1 MQIKHAILHILEN
14 GREPVFSNE
23 ELDIDSEICHEFISR
38 HVRRLISSPAAK
50 KATFSAESEVYGFV
64 GSYKRG
70 ECFFGEFS
78 RLLCAKLALIMEN
91 SEIPSGDILVVAF
104 EQSGLDYLAMLKL
117 NYLECFTHSISDGEN
132 HLVKNANVL
141 PFTHGKVEEACLI
154 PFDPMILQILEKPC
168 VVGDEEQMYFST
180 LFLECET
187 ELSKKETAEILN
199 QVLEEVTA
207 KHFEDDVEAVAKI
220 KYALIEEAESSAEDA
235 FMLVGAAGR
244 AFADKPSVKDEFLS
258 LAYEAGLPHE
268 VKLPAAYARKQFNVQ
283 RFKAGNGVE
292 VKIPA
297 ELFEDPDAVQF
308 TTNADGTVSI
318 TLKNLQLS

>member
-14 GREPVFSNE
+14 GAEPVFSNE

-38 HVRRLISSPAAK
+38 HVRRLISSPAAR

-64 GSYKRG
+64 GEYKKG
-70 ECFFGEFS
+70 NSFFNDFS
-78 RLLCAKLALIMEN
+78 RLLCSRLANIMQD
-91 SEIPSGDILVVAF
+91 SEIPSGDMLIVAF
-104 EQSGLDYLAMLKL
+104 EQSGLDYLAVLKL
-117 NYLECFTHSISDGEN
+117 NYLECFTHSVLDGEN
-132 HLVKNANVL
+132 HLVKTSTVL

-168 VVGDEEQMYFST
+168 VVNSEEQMYFSG
-180 LFLECET
+180 LFLQCET
-187 ELSKKETAEILN
+187 ELSKKETAEILT
-199 QVLEEVTA
+199 QVVEEVTA
-207 KHFEDDVEAVAKI
+207 KHFEDDIEAVAKI
-220 KYALIEEAESSAEDA
+220 KHALIEEAECSEEDA
-235 FMLVGAAGR
+235 FLLVGAASR

-283 RFKAGNGVE
+283 RFKSGNGVE
-292 VKIPA
+292 IKIPA
-297 ELFEDPDAVQF
+297 DLFEDPDSVQF
-308 TTNADGTVSI
+308 VTNPDGTVSI